1 MKFFI
6 LYISYSH
13 DFTQELYIK
22 SKSMEHLLE
31 RIGRYTN
38 GCLATSQGNI
48 YTKQVLSIYAREI
61 NLSQLRLNK
70 TKFATIN
77 ENKSYSTHDLE

>member
-1 MKFFI
+1 MKYFI
-6 LYISYSH
+6 LYISYSP

-31 RIGRYTN
+31 FIGCYSN

-48 YTKQVLSIYAREI
+48 NTTQVLSMYAREI
-61 NLSQLRLNK
+61 NPSQIGLNK
-70 TKFATIN
+70 IKFATIN
-77 ENKSYSTHDLE
+77 ENKSYNAMDLA

>member
-1 MKFFI
+1 MKYFI
-6 LYISYSH
+6 LYISYSP

-22 SKSMEHLLE
+22 SKSIEHLLE
-31 RIGRYTN
+31 RIGRYSN

-48 YTKQVLSIYAREI
+48 NTNQVLSIYVREI
-61 NLSQLRLNK
+61 HPGQLNLIK

-77 ENKSYSTHDLE
+77 ENKSYSMNDLE